1 MKTIAIIAV
10 LMWSAYA
17 PATTYY
23 VSSSTGSDASN
34 GTSAASAWK
43 TLGKVN
49 GQTFQPGDSV
59 LLKRGDVWNE
69 SMAPASS
76 GAAGN
81 PITYDAYGTGL
92 PPNLTGYYAVPSSA
106 WVSVSGNAWKA
117 QLPAGYSTINF
128 CLFGSVWG
136 QKVGASTSNLTD
148 PWDFYLANGYL
159 YVYSASGNP
168 GNSYGVP
175 IVPMA
180 LSNVPVVNVNGKS
193 WLTFQHLLVNWFD
206 QYGVYVQGASDHLV
220 FANMEMDS
228 MIPQGT
234 QPLGFYLNGS
244 APVPGDIKIYNAE
257 AHMNYDGFRF
267 DGAASAIT
275 MVNDKAYGNRNG
287 ALSTTQEGSLIR
299 TAISMAQAWRW
310 RDRRMCYGRVE
321 QGRAPAWGTSRK
333 KLRQRFRPGRD
344 IQRK

>member
-1 MKTIAIIAV
+1 MKTIVMIAV

-17 PATTYY
+17 PGTTYY
-23 VSSSTGSDASN
+23 VSSSTGSDTSN

-43 TLGKVN
+43 TLTKVN
-49 GQTFQPGDSV
+49 GQTLQPGDSV

-69 SMAPASS
+69 SLAPASS
-76 GAAGN
+76 GAASN
-81 PITYDAYGTGL
+81 PISYDVYGTGL

-106 WVSVSGNAWKA
+106 WAFVSGNAWKA
-117 QLPAGYSTINF
+117 PLPAGYSTINF

-148 PWDFYLANGYL
+148 QWDFYFANGYL
-159 YVYSASGNP
+159 YVYSAAGNP

-180 LSNVPVVNVNGKS
+180 LSNVPVINVNGKS

-234 QPLGFYLNGS
+234 QPLGFYLNES
-244 APVPGDIKIYNAE
+244 APGPGDIKIYNAE

-267 DGAASAIT
+267 DGAANSIT

-287 ALSTTQEGSLIR
+287 ALVECLNASTWSK
-299 TAISMAQAWRW
+299 ANNP
-310 RDRRMCYGRVE
+310 
-321 QGRAPAWGTSRK
+321 APASP
-333 KLRQRFRPGRD
+333 RP
-344 IQRK
+344 